1 MTMARLER
9 EILKEL
15 LLARM
20 SSAVDA
26 CALLSLEADLLR
38 SVERAASRTGVSDE
52 TGDLAVGLLRKAWM
66 RLGKE
71 TLGKLG
77 EAIDEPT

>member
-1 MTMARLER
+1 MARLER

-15 LLARM
+15 LLERM

-26 CALLSLEADLLR
+26 CALLTLESDLLR
-38 SVERAASRTGVSDE
+38 SVERAASRAGVSDDN
-52 TGDLAVGLLRKAWM
+52 GDLAVALLRKAWM

-71 TLGKLG
+71 TIGHLGG
-77 EAIDEPT
+77 AGDETT